1 MWCDWMRYEKDD
13 VAHECR
19 GELQNGLAIAV

>member
-1 MWCDWMRYEKDD
+1 MRYEKDD
-13 VAHECR
+13 VAHERR